1 MRVERETEIAAP
13 PEDVYAVVMNPRRL
27 EDWVSIH
34 ERLEDAPDGQLK
46 QGSKLTQCLKLAGR
60 KFSVR
65 WTVVEDDRPRRVVWE
80 GEGPIRSQA
89 RVTYELEPND
99 DGGTSFSYGNEYEL
113 PGGPLGK
120 LAGRTVSRATAGELD
135 KSLERLK
142 RLLEAG

>member
-46 QGSKLTQCLKLAGR
+46 KGSKLTQCLKLAGR

-65 WTVVEDDRPRRVVWE
+65 WTVVEDDRPRHVVWE
-80 GEGPIRSQA
+80 GEGPVRSQA
-89 RVTYELEPND
+89 SVTYELEPND